1 MSLYQTIVLFSNLY
15 LQVWLLVLSR
25 WNSGISLDLKNF
37 YSKYLLYL
45 FLCKLKLN
53 PSYLRQNKLIMMVF
67 WTTSKTWP
75 QILDPEK
82 IGPWKPSTRKNL
94 DHEKPVP
101 WKTLALKLA
110 QKFGSEKTCNKYRIK
125 LYVWLEG
132 IIFYKDHAQC
142 DLLFKSSCTNR
153 YLN

>member
-1 MSLYQTIVLFSNLY
+1 MKIEWLLFSPGETLRF
-15 LQVWLLVLSR
+15 LLIWKTFIGNIR
-25 WNSGISLDLKNF
+25 
-37 YSKYLLYL
+37 KYFLYL

-101 WKTLALKLA
+101 WKTLALKNLDL
-110 QKFGSEKTCNKYRIK
+110 KKPVINIGLNCMFDFRELYFIKTMHNVIYCLKIRVLID
-125 LYVWLEG
+125 
-132 IIFYKDHAQC
+132 I
-142 DLLFKSSCTNR
+142 
-153 YLN
+153 

>member
-1 MSLYQTIVLFSNLY
+1 MSVYQTIVLFSNLY

-82 IGPWKPSTRKNL
+82 IGPWKPSTRKSL

-101 WKTLALKLA
+101 WKTLALKNLDL
-110 QKFGSEKTCNKYRIK
+110 KKPVINIELNCMSDFRELYFIKTMRNVIYCLKVRVLID
-125 LYVWLEG
+125 
-132 IIFYKDHAQC
+132 I
-142 DLLFKSSCTNR
+142 
-153 YLN
+153 